1 MFSNLNPFIRVVPVV
16 FCKHVFSLCNVKN
29 DCSLVYVVTERVNKM
44 VINVNMFGKA
54 SELYSLMLLNASV
67 RLSAA
72 FNRKS
77 FLYHNTV
84 RSKSNCAPG
93 ILKQERYPVF
103 EKSITKYF
111 ELSILCEEQ

>member
-1 MFSNLNPFIRVVPVV
+1 MLHLA
-16 FCKHVFSLCNVKN
+16 KYYEKNVKA
-29 DCSLVYVVTERVNKM
+29 
-44 VINVNMFGKA
+44 KA
-54 SELYSLMLLNASV
+54 P
-67 RLSAA
+67 LS
-72 FNRKS
+72 
-77 FLYHNTV
+77 TV

>member
-1 MFSNLNPFIRVVPVV
+1 MN
-16 FCKHVFSLCNVKN
+16 KN
-29 DCSLVYVVTERVNKM
+29 TSDKTY
-44 VINVNMFGKA
+44 
-54 SELYSLMLLNASV
+54 
-67 RLSAA
+67 
-72 FNRKS
+72 
-77 FLYHNTV
+77 TV

>member
-1 MFSNLNPFIRVVPVV
+1 ML
-16 FCKHVFSLCNVKN
+16 HLVKGHLIYPR
-29 DCSLVYVVTERVNKM
+29 S
-44 VINVNMFGKA
+44 
-54 SELYSLMLLNASV
+54 
-67 RLSAA
+67 
-72 FNRKS
+72 
-77 FLYHNTV
+77 TV

>member
-1 MFSNLNPFIRVVPVV
+1 MQNYNY
-16 FCKHVFSLCNVKN
+16 LCTY
-29 DCSLVYVVTERVNKM
+29 C
-44 VINVNMFGKA
+44 G
-54 SELYSLMLLNASV
+54 LYCI
-67 RLSAA
+67 SA
-72 FNRKS
+72 
-77 FLYHNTV
+77 YTV

>member
-1 MFSNLNPFIRVVPVV
+1 
-16 FCKHVFSLCNVKN
+16 
-29 DCSLVYVVTERVNKM
+29 
-44 VINVNMFGKA
+44 
-54 SELYSLMLLNASV
+54 MLLRQRPNSGPW
-67 RLSAA
+67 SISQ
-72 FNRKS
+72 NES
-77 FLYHNTV
+77 NMYNTV